1 MANGMILG
9 CGSVV
14 VDVLKMVP
22 NFKVGDKT
30 KIIEQEGR
38 SKKLIAGGVTLNNLV
53 WSRML
58 GAKSGVFGRLGG
70 DEYGRFLLKEMER
83 FGVNHDHLHVIEKEE
98 APYTDFF
105 LDQQPERT
113 LFMFFG
119 TTATTTPEFI
129 RQHCADAIRRAAYVV
144 TEISQL
150 PLRTVLEIEKIAE
163 EGGVPVAVDLD
174 IAPSNTIMQ
183 YIGTAAHYEE
193 IARRATVLKPCDAA
207 ATELAGT
214 DDLERAIQKIHRDF
228 GNHRLLAIT
237 AAAKGSVLFDGKKV
251 HWEKVLDLAKVG
263 RKLVDPCGAGDAYFG
278 GLNAALAT
286 RGFGA
291 PLADIGTIANAT
303 AALCCSEYGAFPVDP
318 GTPRGNIRRLIAANR
333 GQETADRLVP
343 A

>member
-1 MANGMILG
+1 MAKGMILG

-14 VDVLKMVP
+14 VDVLKLVP
-22 NFKVGDKT
+22 NFRVGDKT
-30 KIIEQEGR
+30 KIVEQGGR

-53 WSRML
+53 WSKML
-58 GAKSGVFGRLGG
+58 GAGSGVFGRLGG
-70 DEYGRFLLKEMER
+70 DEYGRFLLGEMDR
-83 FGVNHDHLHVIEKEE
+83 FGVNHAGLSVIQGAE

-129 RQHCADAIRRAAYVV
+129 REHCAAAIRSAAYVV

-150 PLRTVLEIEKIAE
+150 PLDTVLEIEKIAGE
-163 EGGVPVAVDLD
+163 AGVPVAVDLD

-183 YIGTAAHYEE
+183 YIGTAAQYEQV
-193 IARRATVLKPCDAA
+193 ARRATILKPCDAA
-207 ATELAGT
+207 AMELAGT

-228 GNHRLLAIT
+228 GRQRLVVIT
-237 AAAKGSVLFDGKKV
+237 AAAKGSVLTNGKDL
-251 HWEKVLDLAKVG
+251 HWEPVLDLSKVG

-278 GLNAALAT
+278 GMNAALVLH
-286 RGFGA
+286 GFDA
-291 PLADIGTIANAT
+291 PLADVGTIANAT
-303 AALCCSEYGAFPVDP
+303 AGLCCSEYGAFPVDP
-318 GTPRGNIRRLIAANR
+318 DTPRENVRKLIAANR
-333 GQETADRLVP
+333 GQKVADRLVP

>member
-1 MANGMILG
+1 MGNGMILG
-9 CGSVV
+9 CGSIV

-30 KIIEQEGR
+30 KIIEQKGR

-58 GAKSGVFGRLGG
+58 GAKSGVFGRLGN
-70 DEYGRFLLKEMER
+70 DEYGKFLAREMDR
-83 FGVNHDHLHVIEKEE
+83 FGVNHTYLSVIEGEE

-119 TTATTTPEFI
+119 TTATTTPEYI
-129 RQHCADAIRRAAYVV
+129 REQCADGIRKASYVV

-150 PLRTVLEIEKIAE
+150 PLDTVIEIEKIAE
-163 EGGVPVAVDLD
+163 AAGVPVAVDLD

-183 YIGTAAHYEE
+183 YIGTAGQYEE

-207 ATELAGT
+207 ATELTGT
-214 DDLERAIQKIHRDF
+214 DDLEKAIQKIHSDF
-228 GNHRLLAIT
+228 GKHKLVAIT
-237 AAAKGSVLFDGKKV
+237 AAAKGSVLYDGKNV
-251 HWEKVLDLAKVG
+251 HWEKVLDLGKVG

-278 GLNAALAT
+278 GMNAALN
-286 RGFGA
+286 RLGFGA

-318 GTPRGNIRRLIAANR
+318 KTPKQNIRKLVAANR
-333 GQETADRLVP
+333 NQKEADRLVP

>member
-1 MANGMILG
+1 MGNGMILG
-9 CGSVV
+9 CGSIV

-30 KIIEQEGR
+30 KIIEQKGR

-58 GAKSGVFGRLGG
+58 GAKSGVFGRLGN
-70 DEYGRFLLKEMER
+70 DEYGKFLAREMDR
-83 FGVNHDHLHVIEKEE
+83 FGVNHTYLSVIEGEE

-119 TTATTTPEFI
+119 TTATTTPEYI
-129 RQHCADAIRRAAYVV
+129 REHCADGIRKASYVV

-150 PLRTVLEIEKIAE
+150 PLDTVIEIEKIAE
-163 EGGVPVAVDLD
+163 AAGVPVAVDLD

-183 YIGTAAHYEE
+183 YIGTAGQYEE

-207 ATELAGT
+207 ATELTGT
-214 DDLERAIQKIHRDF
+214 DDLEKAIQKIHSDF
-228 GNHRLLAIT
+228 GKHKLVAIT
-237 AAAKGSVLFDGKKV
+237 AAAKGSVLYDGKNV
-251 HWEKVLDLAKVG
+251 HWEKVLDLGKVG

-278 GLNAALAT
+278 GLNATINRL
-286 RGFGA
+286 GFDA

-318 GTPRGNIRRLIAANR
+318 VTPKENIRKLVAANR
-333 GQETADRLVP
+333 NQKEADRLVP

>member
-1 MANGMILG
+1 MKQGLILG

-14 VDVLKMVP
+14 VDVLKLVP

-30 KIIEQEGR
+30 KIIEQDGR

-58 GAKSGVFGRLGG
+58 GARSGVFGRLGG
-70 DEYGRFLLKEMER
+70 DEYGKFLLKEMDR
-83 FGVNHDHLHVIEKEE
+83 FGVAHDQLHVIEGEE
-98 APYTDFF
+98 AAYTDFF
-105 LDQQPERT
+105 LDRQPERT

-129 RQHCADAIRRAAYVV
+129 RTHCADAIRNAAYVV

-150 PLRTVLEIEKIAE
+150 PLDTVLEIEKIAHE
-163 EGGVPVAVDLD
+163 ANVPVAVDLD
-174 IAPSNTIMQ
+174 IAPSNSIMQ
-183 YIGTAAHYEE
+183 YIGTAAQYEKV
-193 IARRATVLKPCDAA
+193 ARGATVLKPCDAA

-214 DDLERAIQKIHRDF
+214 DDLEKAIQKIHRDF
-228 GNHRLLAIT
+228 GNHRLVAIT
-237 AAAKGSVLFDGKKV
+237 AAAKGSLLYDGKNV
-251 HWEKVLDLAKVG
+251 HWENVLDLSKVG

-278 GLNAALAT
+278 GLNAALNLL
-286 RGFGA
+286 GFDA

-303 AALCCSEYGAFPVDP
+303 AGICCSEYGAFPVDP
-318 GTPRGNIRRLIAANR
+318 ETPRAAIKNLIAANR
-333 GQETADRLVP
+333 GATTADRLIP